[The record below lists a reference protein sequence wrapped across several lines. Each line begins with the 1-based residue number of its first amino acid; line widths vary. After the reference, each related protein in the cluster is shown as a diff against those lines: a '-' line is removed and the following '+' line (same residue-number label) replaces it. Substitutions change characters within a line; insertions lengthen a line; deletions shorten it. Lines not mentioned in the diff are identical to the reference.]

1 MNARTAPH
9 ELSRH
14 TRDTVMTTDS
24 IKSLQIG
31 MHWFPERAGGLD
43 RMYYSLVGA
52 LPGAGVA
59 VRGVVAGSSRV
70 AEDTDGAI
78 RGFGSAAQSLPRR
91 LMAARRALQDAIEI
105 E

>member
-1 MNARTAPH
+1 MNAPTASH
-9 ELSRH
+9 VLSRH
-14 TRDTVMTTDS
+14 TRDTAMNTGS

-59 VRGVVAGSSRV
+59 VRGVW
-70 AEDTDGAI
+70 
-78 RGFGSAAQSLPRR
+78 PRIQ
-91 LMAARRALQDAIEI
+91 AARSRASVRRRSRCHCV
-105 E
+105 

>member
-1 MNARTAPH
+1 MNAPTASH
-9 ELSRH
+9 VLSRH
-14 TRDTVMTTDS
+14 TRDTAMNTGS

-59 VRGVVAGSSRV
+59 VRGVVAGSPRV
-70 AEDTDGAI
+70 AEDTGGAI
-78 RGFGSAAQSLPRR
+78 QGFGSAAS
-91 LMAARRALQDAIEI
+91 
-105 E
+105 